1 MESSPLLAPSN
12 LSLGNLHHLE
22 MSYNDDH
29 SSNSSQRI
37 QERRPPVYNAEDY
50 VAGMKKFCKL
60 TGLQMYLSDIS
71 NESNDFHDNK
81 TNGDDEENNNSEE
94 VGEMGLRQFSSVSEL
109 LGKLRADLSSAF
121 PSFIREFIGDP
132 YDGVTLLLDVLKAI
146 QSSQT
151 NISGSLNQLGS
162 RANHVMFK
170 RALNDEFETL
180 MCLKICSRSE
190 DGALKLVA
198 HPSGLFTISV
208 CVMSNFSKS
217 RVLSLQL
224 LARLCDDAT
233 VNGHRQV
240 SDAMSMLR
248 LRFGEPVRFKFL
260 IGMLNSYNSSTF
272 QVSCMKFLNRF
283 VETSTDMREKIMIQ
297 TELEEAGMD
306 LLILSKFL
314 LNDEDDKIPILK
326 EEISRWQQNY
336 VDVNSLVRKL
346 LDSERNSRK
355 YREEL
360 SSIRDQLR
368 DSENERHKLLI
379 MLEKVKMK
387 CERLEA
393 EAKVNSC
400 LGCKCNEQKVVQFP
414 EKEVDENKTVVNHAR
429 MFEDECSPFKSQ
441 VDHQKEFKLSQS
453 YLSGSSGDSGLSL
466 IENEGKRRKNFARR
480 EIKVGSDGGS
490 RNSSSSCSD
499 SSSRGHSVSPQ
510 LGGGSKKNK
519 PVIIGDLV
527 NDDEFIV
534 IPSSSMIKDLS
545 EDDDEVKDD
554 KKENVGNIYERNVM
568 LEEET
573 TSGAEK
579 ISIGKFKEKFSPPVV
594 RKEYETDEQ
603 EAEVGCLFLQYLTM
617 PTERSRL
624 WLIFLFFRQ
633 LPTCMIMW
641 LATILKN
648 HHRLFVIIHHLR
660 HPLDL
665 ICHHQNLF
673 VFPLQVTLNHRLFQ
687 ASWVTMGITTHQDH
701 ILDRLRGQDRP
712 PFLAIQM

>member
-1 MESSPLLAPSN
+1 MESSPLLAPSS
-12 LSLGNLHHLE
+12 LSLGNIQHLE
-22 MSYNDDH
+22 MPYNDDQ
-29 SSNSSQRI
+29 SSSSSQRL

-60 TGLQMYLSDIS
+60 TGLQMYLNDVTLD
-71 NESNDFHDNK
+71 SNDFHDDRE
-81 TNGDDEENNNSEE
+81 TARINGEDASSMKSEDL
-94 VGEMGLRQFSSVSEL
+94 GHEMGLRQFSSVTEL
-109 LGKLRADLSSAF
+109 LAKLRADLNSAF

-146 QSSQT
+146 QLSQT

-208 CVMSNFSKS
+208 CMMSNFSKS

-224 LARLCDDAT
+224 LARLCDDST

-260 IGMLNSYNSSTF
+260 VGMLNSYNSSAF

-283 VETSTDMREKIMIQ
+283 VETSADMREKIMIQ

-306 LLILSKFL
+306 LIILSKFL
-314 LNDEDDKIPILK
+314 LNDDDDKIPILK

-336 VDVNSLVRKL
+336 VDVNNLVRKL

-360 SSIRDQLR
+360 SAAKDQLR
-368 DSENERHKLLI
+368 DSENERQKLLQ
-379 MLEKVKMK
+379 MMEKVKMK

-393 EAKVNSC
+393 ESNISSC
-400 LGCKCNEQKVVQFP
+400 LACKCEFPKEGFEEKVEIL
-414 EKEVDENKTVVNHAR
+414 EKKTIANHASI
-429 MFEDECSPFKSQ
+429 FEDEYNPFQTKNGS
-441 VDHQKEFKLSQS
+441 QKEFKLSQS
-453 YLSGSSGDSGLSL
+453 YSSGSSGDSGLSL
-466 IENEGKRRKNFARR
+466 IESEGKRRKNFARR
-480 EIKVGSDGGS
+480 QQKQGSDGGS
-490 RNSSSSCSD
+490 NNSSSSCSD

-510 LGGGSKKNK
+510 LGVAKKNK

-534 IPSSSMIKDLS
+534 IPSSSMIRTNKDLT
-545 EDDDEVKDD
+545 DDETCDGD
-554 KKENVGNIYERNVM
+554 KKSPEIEFGNHYERNVM

-573 TSGAEK
+573 TNGAEK
-579 ISIGKFKEKFSPPVV
+579 ISIGKFKEKFSPPSGG
-594 RKEYETDEQ
+594 KPDGFDSNYDDEQ
-603 EAEVGCLFLQYLTM
+603 EV
-617 PTERSRL
+617 S
-624 WLIFLFFRQ
+624 LFF
-633 LPTCMIMW
+633 
-641 LATILKN
+641 
-648 HHRLFVIIHHLR
+648 
-660 HPLDL
+660 
-665 ICHHQNLF
+665 
-673 VFPLQVTLNHRLFQ
+673 
-687 ASWVTMGITTHQDH
+687 
-701 ILDRLRGQDRP
+701 
-712 PFLAIQM
+712 PFFMRNA